1 MLTLSGPIYCAMPIN
16 VPNNLPAIKELK
28 KENIF
33 VMEHDR
39 AYHQDIRPLR
49 IALLNLMPVK
59 KVAETDLIRNLSN
72 TPMQVELDLLYM
84 DVHESKNTPREHMEV
99 FYKTFEEI
107 SHKKYDGLIITG
119 APVELL
125 EFEDVD
131 YWEKLCEVMEWS
143 KSHVTSTLHIC
154 WGAQAGLYHH
164 YGIQKYELPKKI
176 FGVYDHNITDRTHH
190 LVRGFDD
197 VFPAPHSRYTENR
210 LEDIRNHPDLTLLA
224 WSEQIGSNIVVS
236 NDNRQIFISGHLE
249 YNPLTLKNEYE
260 RDRAK
265 GLDTAVPEN
274 YFPGNNPEQEP
285 VIRWRAHASLL
296 FTNWLN
302 YYVYQV
308 TPFDW

>member
-1 MLTLSGPIYCAMPIN
+1 MPIN
-16 VPNNLPAIKELK
+16 VPNNLPAIAELK

-33 VMEHDR
+33 VMEQDR
-39 AYHQDIRPLR
+39 AVSQDIRPLK

-59 KVAETDLIRNLSN
+59 KVAETDLIRSLSN

-84 DVHESKNTPREHMEV
+84 DAHESKNTPREHMEV
-99 FYKTFEEI
+99 FYKTFGEVRQ
-107 SHKKYDGLIITG
+107 KRYDGLIITG

-125 EFEDVD
+125 EFEQVD
-131 YWEKLCEVMEWS
+131 YWDKLCEVMEWS
-143 KSHVTSTLHIC
+143 KTNVTSTLHIC
-154 WGAQAGLYHH
+154 WGAQAGLYYH
-164 YGIQKYELPKKI
+164 YGIPKNQLQKKI
-176 FGVYDHNITDRTHH
+176 FGVFDHHITDRRHH

-210 LEDIRNHPDLTLLA
+210 MDDIKNHPALTLLA
-224 WSEQIGSNIVVS
+224 WSDKAGVNIVLS

-260 RDRAK
+260 RDVAR
-265 GLDTAVPEN
+265 GMDIDIPEN
-274 YFPGNNPEQEP
+274 YFPGDDPSAEP

-308 TPFDW
+308 TPFEWE

>member
-1 MLTLSGPIYCAMPIN
+1 MPIN
-16 VPNNLPAIKELK
+16 VPNNLPAIAELK

-33 VMEHDR
+33 VMEQDR
-39 AYHQDIRPLR
+39 AVHQDIRPLR

-59 KVAETDLIRNLSN
+59 KVAETDLIRSLSN

-84 DVHESKNTPREHMEV
+84 DEHESKNTPREHMEV
-99 FYKTFEEI
+99 FYKTFEEVK
-107 SHKKYDGLIITG
+107 HRKYDGLIITG

-125 EFEDVD
+125 EFEQVD

-143 KSHVTSTLHIC
+143 RSHVTSTLHIC
-154 WGAQAGLYHH
+154 WGAQAGLYYH
-164 YGIQKYELPKKI
+164 YGIKKYPLPKKI
-176 FGVYDHNITDRTHH
+176 FGVFDHRITDRRHH

-210 LEDIRNHPDLTLLA
+210 LEDIEKHPDLTLLA
-224 WSEQIGSNIVVS
+224 WSEDAGSNIVLS

-249 YNPLTLKNEYE
+249 YNPMTLKNEYE
-260 RDRAK
+260 RDLAK
-265 GLDTAVPEN
+265 GLEIDIPRN
-274 YFPGNNPEQEP
+274 YFRNDDPAQDP

-308 TPFDW
+308 TPFEWE

>member
-1 MLTLSGPIYCAMPIN
+1 MPIN
-16 VPNNLPAIKELK
+16 VPNNLPAIEELK

-33 VMEHDR
+33 VMEQDR
-39 AYHQDIRPLR
+39 ATKQDIRPLK
-49 IALLNLMPVK
+49 IALMNLMPVK

-84 DVHESKNTPREHMEV
+84 DIHESKNTPREHMEV
-99 FYKTFEEI
+99 FYKTFEQVR
-107 SHKKYDGLIITG
+107 HRKYDGLIITG

-125 EFEDVD
+125 EFEEVD
-131 YWEKLCEVMEWS
+131 YWDKLCEVMEWS
-143 KSHVTSTLHIC
+143 KTNVTSTLHIC
-154 WGAQAGLYHH
+154 WGSQAGLYYH
-164 YGIQKYELPKKI
+164 YGIRKYELSKKI
-176 FGVYDHNITDRTHH
+176 FGVFDHRITDRRHH

-210 LEDIRNHPDLTLLA
+210 ISDIEKHPDLTLLA
-224 WSEQIGSNIVVS
+224 WSEQIGANIVLS

-260 RDRAK
+260 RDLAK
-265 GLDTAVPEN
+265 GLEIDIPQN
-274 YFPGNNPEQEP
+274 YFPENDPKQEP
-285 VIRWRAHASLL
+285 VIRWRAHANLL

-308 TPFDW
+308 TPFDWE

>member
-1 MLTLSGPIYCAMPIN
+1 MPIN
-16 VPNNLPAIKELK
+16 VPNNLPAIAELK

-33 VMEHDR
+33 VMEQDR
-39 AYHQDIRPLR
+39 AVHQDIRPLR

-59 KVAETDLIRNLSN
+59 KVAETDLIRSLSN

-84 DVHESKNTPREHMEV
+84 DVHESKNTPREHMDV

-107 SHKKYDGLIITG
+107 RNRKYDGLIITG

-125 EFEDVD
+125 EFEQVD
-131 YWEKLCEVMEWS
+131 YWDHLCEVLDWS
-143 KSHVTSTLHIC
+143 KSNVTSTLHIC

-176 FGVYDHNITDRTHH
+176 FGVFDHHITDRKHH

-210 LEDIRNHPDLTLLA
+210 IEDIRNHPDLTLLA
-224 WSEQIGSNIVVS
+224 WSEKAGSNIVLS

-249 YNPLTLKNEYE
+249 YNPHTLKNEYE
-260 RDRAK
+260 RDIAK
-265 GLDTAVPEN
+265 GIKIDVPEN
-274 YFPGNNPEQEP
+274 YFPGNDPSTEP

>member
-1 MLTLSGPIYCAMPIN
+1 MPIN
-16 VPNNLPAIKELK
+16 VPNNLPAIAELK

-33 VMEHDR
+33 VMEQDR
-39 AYHQDIRPLR
+39 AVHQDIRPLR

-59 KVAETDLIRNLSN
+59 KVAETDLIRSLSN

-84 DVHESKNTPREHMEV
+84 DEHESKNTPREHMEV
-99 FYKTFEEI
+99 FYKTFEEVK
-107 SHKKYDGLIITG
+107 HRKYDGLIITG

-125 EFEDVD
+125 EFEQVD

-143 KSHVTSTLHIC
+143 RSHVTSTLHIC
-154 WGAQAGLYHH
+154 WGAQAGLYYH
-164 YGIQKYELPKKI
+164 YGIKKYPLPKKI
-176 FGVYDHNITDRTHH
+176 FGVFDHRITDRRHH

-210 LEDIRNHPDLTLLA
+210 LEDIEKHPDLTLLA
-224 WSEQIGSNIVVS
+224 WSEDAGSNIVLS

-249 YNPLTLKNEYE
+249 YNPMTLKNEYE
-260 RDRAK
+260 RDLAK
-265 GLDTAVPEN
+265 GLEIDIPKN
-274 YFPGNNPEQEP
+274 YFRNDDPAQDP

-308 TPFDW
+308 TPFEWE